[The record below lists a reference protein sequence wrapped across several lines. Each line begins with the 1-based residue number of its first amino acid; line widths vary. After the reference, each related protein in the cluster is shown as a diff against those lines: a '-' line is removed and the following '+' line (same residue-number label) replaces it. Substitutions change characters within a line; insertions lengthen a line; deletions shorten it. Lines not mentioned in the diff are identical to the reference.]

1 MPHPPIPPDHD
12 GSRVRG
18 DKPSDYLPY
27 DEHATLRYL
36 CGLLQD
42 TVSAVK
48 GSQSALDDSAA
59 LLRQASESQAA
70 ATEAVQRSAELLR
83 RLVAVTTWLEARGEL
98 MPSPRR
104 SESHDP
110 VAERHAPDGPQERS

>member
-1 MPHPPIPPDHD
+1 MPPPPPLPDHD

-18 DKPSDYLPY
+18 DMPSDYLPY

-36 CGLLQD
+36 CGLLLD

-48 GSQSALDDSAA
+48 GAQGALDDSAER
-59 LLRQASESQAA
+59 LRKAVESQAA

-83 RLVAVTTWLEARGEL
+83 RLVAVTTWLEARREL
-98 MPSPRR
+98 MPPLPDR
-104 SESHDP
+104 SDGRDP
-110 VAERHAPDGPQERS
+110 DDARPVLGKPQ